1 MQVYLAYYL
10 HRFGTSLIAIPDPS
24 HPSQDSSLSPS
35 QPYHT
40 ITITTFIL
48 EFSLP
53 SLVPIICTKFPVLRR
68 YFLQNVSL
76 KAIPGFRNSYSGK
89 ASLKLLLMIISTVIL
104 TISNKASTYFSSW
117 NIHLIRL
124 TMPIVIPSQECS
136 LYLSSPH
143 MHALQSCFYCSAP
156 LLLFAEE
163 YQRYELILLVT
174 VGLDRWIQ
182 IGVSMWANAG
192 CRLVSIPISLIT
204 YSAEHLVL
212 RYLLSPLDR
221 RENSTVH

>member
-68 YFLQNVSL
+68 YFLQVRQVPIKHTCTHAPPL
-76 KAIPGFRNSYSGK
+76 HGYVAICLPPRMY
-89 ASLKLLLMIISTVIL
+89 
-104 TISNKASTYFSSW
+104 
-117 NIHLIRL
+117 
-124 TMPIVIPSQECS
+124 
-136 LYLSSPH
+136 
-143 MHALQSCFYCSAP
+143 
-156 LLLFAEE
+156 
-163 YQRYELILLVT
+163 
-174 VGLDRWIQ
+174 
-182 IGVSMWANAG
+182 IGRV
-192 CRLVSIPISLIT
+192 
-204 YSAEHLVL
+204 
-212 RYLLSPLDR
+212 
-221 RENSTVH
+221 